1 MIRVKVE
8 LEPYGMTINSKTL
21 AEIRIW
27 NTTARGLTGSH
38 SYEYEIYEPEPLVGK
53 PIIKKGGLSKYN
65 RQQPVVELLK
75 AVLNEL
81 DKS

>member
-8 LEPYGMTINSKTL
+8 LEPYGMTINGKSL

-27 NTTARGLTGSH
+27 NTTGKGFAGSH

-81 DKS
+81 DNP